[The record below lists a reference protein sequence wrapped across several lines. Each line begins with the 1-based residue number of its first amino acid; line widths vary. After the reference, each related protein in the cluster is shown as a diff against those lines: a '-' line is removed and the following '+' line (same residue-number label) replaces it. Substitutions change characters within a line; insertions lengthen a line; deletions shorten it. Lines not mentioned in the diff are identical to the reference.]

1 MFAEPFLVEAIPG
14 KRRPPSLSRMK
25 IVYLRNLVAFSRSRL
40 TIKVRVTQIYIYIS
54 DGIPEGIS
62 FESVDDSMRSSDL
75 EIL

>member
-1 MFAEPFLVEAIPG
+1 MYAEPFLVEAIRG

-25 IVYLRNLVAFSRSRL
+25 FSSFFSRSRL

-54 DGIPEGIS
+54 DGIREGIS
-62 FESVDDSMRSSDL
+62 FESVDDSRRSSDL